1 MLRCRLQFALPM
13 SFKRRVKS
21 ITTIANLVLSLMVP
35 RDYLHPYTIV
45 PYTIHPYTNFSCLLS
60 NAKNSCKQNKTVRI

>member
-35 RDYLHPYTIV
+35 RDYLHPYTIGL
-45 PYTIHPYTNFSCLLS
+45 INFSCLLS